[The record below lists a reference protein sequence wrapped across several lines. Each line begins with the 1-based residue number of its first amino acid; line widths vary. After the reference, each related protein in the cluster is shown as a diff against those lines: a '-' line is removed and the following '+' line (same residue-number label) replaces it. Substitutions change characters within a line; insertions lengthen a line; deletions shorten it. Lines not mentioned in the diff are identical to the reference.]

1 MHAIRLFVPAFAGVL
16 LQLNLIA
23 AVTIPETFNANPLNS
38 GWRTHGDA
46 SFFTWN
52 ASNQNLEVTWDSR
65 QTNTYFYRPLGT
77 VLSRYDDFALSF
89 DLLLLDAQI
98 GVNPGKQFTFQ
109 IALGLINC
117 NSATNDN
124 FLRGTGTDSPN
135 LVTFDYFPDSGFGA
149 SVAPGVVSRSN
160 EFAFGFLVYEITNE
174 PVHVDMRYSAAAQ
187 TLTTVVTT
195 NGVASSPV
203 ENVLGSTFTDFRL
216 DTLSINSYSDAGQH
230 PDFAGSILARGI
242 IDNLVLTLPDP
253 PVQMFTGTFSNGV
266 WTATFQSQTN
276 WLYALD
282 RTANFQS
289 WAKVATAAGTGQSL
303 TLQDNSPSPA
313 NAFYRIRAE
322 RP

>member
-1 MHAIRLFVPAFAGVL
+1 MHVLRLLVPAIVGVCL
-16 LQLNLIA
+16 HLNLVA
-23 AVTIPETFNANPLNS
+23 AVTVPETFSTDPLNN

-52 ASNQNLEVTWDSR
+52 ATNQNLEVTWDSR
-65 QTNTYFYRPLGT
+65 QTNTYFSRPLGT
-77 VLSRYDDFALSF
+77 ILSKHDDFSLSF
-89 DLLLLDAQI
+89 DLLLLDAEI
-98 GVNPGKQFTFQ
+98 GINPGKQFTFQ
-109 IALGLINC
+109 IAAGFINYS
-117 NSATNDN
+117 SATNDN

-149 SVAPGVVSRSN
+149 SIAPGVVSTN
-160 EFAFGFLVYEITNE
+160 NVFAFGFLVYEITNE
-174 PVHVDMRYSAAAQ
+174 PVHVEMRYSAAAQ

-195 NGVASSPV
+195 NGVASGPV

-230 PDFAGSILARGI
+230 PDYAGSILAHGI

-253 PVQMFTGTFSNGV
+253 PVQMLTGAFSNGV
-266 WTATFQSQTN
+266 WTTTFQSQTN

-289 WAKVATAAGTGQSL
+289 WQQVATAPGTGQSL
-303 TLQDNSPSPA
+303 TLQDSPPAPA